1 MYLRP
6 SCLRR
11 EEGVI
16 IPSIH
21 ELPSDEPLGTLEP
34 VAYFNGAMPTGVTVS
49 HKGRIF
55 VNFPKWGDEVS
66 FTVAEIRDGETVVAY
81 PDEAMN
87 QTDPNDPAAALV
99 SVQSVV
105 VDPIDRLWIL
115 DTGSPLF
122 QPTEYGGPKLVC
134 VDLNENKVINK
145 ILFSQDVAL
154 PTTYLNDVRF
164 DLRRGSKGMAFI
176 TDSAQKGPNGII
188 VVDLASGE
196 SWRRLHDH
204 HSTKPEDMQTFLP
217 IVEGRPFLEHQP
229 DGSVKQGAGMGSDG
243 IAISADG
250 TRLYYCPLGS
260 RKLYS
265 VNADS
270 LCDRSL
276 DDKKEVA
283 ATVVDEGD
291 RGGASDGLESDSAGH
306 IYSTNYE
313 HNAILR
319 RRFPS
324 GDERQQHQQ
333 HQQQQWETV
342 IHDPR
347 LLWPDTLS
355 LATDGY
361 LYVTANQLHRQTRYQ
376 KDRQDLRHKPY
387 ALFRI
392 WLGEQPVLLR

>member
-1 MYLRP
+1 MSINHRKETSP
-6 SCLRR
+6 TA
-11 EEGVI
+11 
-16 IPSIH
+16 IPAQ
-21 ELPSDEPLGTLEP
+21 ELPAEEPLGALEP
-34 VAYFNGAMPTGVTVS
+34 IAYFNGAMPTGVTVS
-49 HKGRIF
+49 QQGRIF

-66 FTVAEIRDGETVVAY
+66 FTVAEIRGGEAVAY

-87 QTDPNDPAAALV
+87 QTNPDDPAAALV

-105 VDPIDRLWIL
+105 VDPADRLWIL

-134 VDLNENKVINK
+134 IDLTTDQVIKK
-145 ILFSQDVAL
+145 ILFPQNVAL

-164 DLRRGSKGMAFI
+164 DLRRGSEGMAFI

-204 HSTKPEDMQTFLP
+204 PSTKAEELQTFLP
-217 IVEGRPFLEHQP
+217 IVEGRPFLEHQLN
-229 DGSVKQGAGMGSDG
+229 GSVKQGAGMGSDG
-243 IAISADG
+243 IAISSDG

-265 VNADS
+265 VDTDA
-270 LCDRSL
+270 LADRSL
-276 DDKKEVA
+276 IDREVA
-283 ATVVDEGD
+283 ATVTNEGD
-291 RGGASDGLESDSAGH
+291 RGGASDGLESDAAGN

-319 RRFPS
+319 RRPS
-324 GDERQQHQQ
+324 GE
-333 HQQQQWETV
+333 WETV
-342 IHDPR
+342 THDPR

-355 LATDGY
+355 LAADRY
-361 LYVTANQLHRQTRYQ
+361 LYVTANQLHRQARYH
-376 KDRQDLRHKPY
+376 RGRDLRRKPY
-387 ALFRI
+387 TLFRI
-392 WLGEQPVLLR
+392 RIDSQPVLLR